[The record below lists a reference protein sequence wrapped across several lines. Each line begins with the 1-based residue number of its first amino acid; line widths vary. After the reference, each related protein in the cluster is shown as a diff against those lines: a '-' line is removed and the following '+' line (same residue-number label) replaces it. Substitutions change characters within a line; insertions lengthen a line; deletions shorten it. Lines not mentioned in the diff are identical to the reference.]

1 MRPMPATL
9 LSCLMLSA
17 CGGGAGTTAS
27 TPSSITVVNAPAA
40 ATPTP
45 TPTPTPEPTSTP
57 TPVPFTADAST
68 LAQGDAV
75 SSVLAGD
82 ALRWA
87 PPTLTKEKVVDLRSV
102 AHLEA
107 SYKFPYEQDLRILL
121 PTNRAVEEP
130 LQIIGGR
137 NIVLVGGEIH
147 VPAVK
152 PYAAGASVAKGDM
165 VVLPTGSFAMYQATI
180 GGRTGTSSSPTGT
193 GTAITDGTVTW
204 RYVGLHPR
212 AALKFSG
219 QPSGSTTFIEGVKID
234 LGQSYGYDAIEIG
247 GWDQAT
253 PGPDYTIQNV
263 RLLGAMSTT
272 SGLHADLVQ
281 FYGSCRNLRIDKL
294 TGTSQYQGLF
304 LSPQHLLGSVEL
316 HRVDLR
322 YIDPTAQSG
331 YLLWLFDDQ
340 NQKRQPVLLD
350 QVYVGTSSWSY
361 KAGMVQEQVVWP
373 ASNKIPWNKLGGAVL
388 KGNVLTWP
396 TIKEISGTALVGQPL
411 VGEFVRN
418 GAAGL
423 NYRSPGYRG
432 L

>member
-1 MRPMPATL
+1 MRRMLPTL
-9 LSCLMLSA
+9 LSCAMLNA
-17 CGGGAGTTAS
+17 CGGGPATTGG
-27 TPSSITVVNAPAA
+27 PSSVTVVSASAEVVPTPTPT

-45 TPTPTPEPTSTP
+45 TPA
-57 TPVPFTADAST
+57 TADT
-68 LAQGDAV
+68 TTFAQTEAISAIPV
-75 SSVLAGD
+75 GD

-87 PPTLTKEKVVDLRSV
+87 PPTLSKEKVVDLRSV

-107 SYKFPYEQDLRILL
+107 SYKFPYDQDLRILL

-137 NIVLVGGEIH
+137 NIVLMGGEIH

-152 PYAAGASVAKGDM
+152 PYAASTSFATGDM
-165 VVLPTGSFAMYQATI
+165 VVLPTGSFAMYQAVT
-180 GGRTGTSSSPTGT
+180 GGKTGASSTPSGT
-193 GTAITDGTVTW
+193 GSSIADGTVTW

-234 LGQSYGYDAIEIG
+234 LAQSYGYDAIEIG

-350 QVYVGTSSWSY
+350 QVYVGTSNWSY

-373 ASNKIPWNKLGGAVL
+373 ASNKIPWNMLGGAVL

-396 TIKEISGTALVGQPL
+396 TIPEISGSALVGQPL
-411 VGEFVRN
+411 VGQFVRE
-418 GAAGL
+418 GAVGL

>member
-1 MRPMPATL
+1 MLPTL
-9 LSCLMLSA
+9 LSCAMLNA
-17 CGGGAGTTAS
+17 CGGGSATTGG
-27 TPSSITVVNAPAA
+27 PSSVTVVTAPAEVVPTPTPT

-45 TPTPTPEPTSTP
+45 TPA
-57 TPVPFTADAST
+57 TADT
-68 LAQGDAV
+68 TTFAQTEAISAIPVGDV
-75 SSVLAGD
+75 
-82 ALRWA
+82 LRWA

-107 SYKFPYEQDLRILL
+107 SYKFPYDQDLRILL

-137 NIVLVGGEIH
+137 NIVLMGGEIH
-147 VPAVK
+147 VPSVK
-152 PYAAGASVAKGDM
+152 PYAASTSFAKGDM
-165 VVLPTGSFAMYQATI
+165 VVLSTGSFAMYQAVT
-180 GGRTGTSSSPTGT
+180 GGKTGASSTPSGT
-193 GTAITDGTVTW
+193 GSSIADGTVTW

-234 LGQSYGYDAIEIG
+234 LAQSYGYDAIEIG

-396 TIKEISGTALVGQPL
+396 TIPEISGSALVGQPL
-411 VGEFVRN
+411 VGQFVRE

>member
-1 MRPMPATL
+1 MRRMLPTL
-9 LSCLMLSA
+9 LSCAMLNA
-17 CGGGAGTTAS
+17 CGGGSATTGG
-27 TPSSITVVNAPAA
+27 PSSVTVVTAPAEVVPTPTPT

-45 TPTPTPEPTSTP
+45 TPA
-57 TPVPFTADAST
+57 TADT
-68 LAQGDAV
+68 TTFAQTEAISAIPVGDV
-75 SSVLAGD
+75 
-82 ALRWA
+82 LRWA

-107 SYKFPYEQDLRILL
+107 SYKFPYDQDLRILL

-137 NIVLVGGEIH
+137 NIVLMGGEIH
-147 VPAVK
+147 VPSVK
-152 PYAAGASVAKGDM
+152 PYAASTSFAKGDM
-165 VVLPTGSFAMYQATI
+165 VVLSTGSFAMYQAVT
-180 GGRTGTSSSPTGT
+180 GGKTGASSTPSGT
-193 GTAITDGTVTW
+193 GSSIADGTVTW

-234 LGQSYGYDAIEIG
+234 LAQSYGYDAIEIG

-396 TIKEISGTALVGQPL
+396 TIPEISGSALVGQPL
-411 VGEFVRN
+411 VGQFVRE